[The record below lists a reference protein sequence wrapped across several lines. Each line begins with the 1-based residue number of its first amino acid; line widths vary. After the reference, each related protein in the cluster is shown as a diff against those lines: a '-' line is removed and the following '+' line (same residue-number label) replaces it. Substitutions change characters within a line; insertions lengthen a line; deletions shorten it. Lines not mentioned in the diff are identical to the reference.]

1 MRLIK
6 TYLQKDLKSWERAE
20 SRVFAILGKLTL
32 DELQDLCVYRGIK
45 IDGMTKRTLK
55 KAFMVGMNSG
65 MQTNKH
71 FTNLK

>member
-6 TYLQKDLKSWERAE
+6 TYLQKDLQSWERAE

-32 DELQDLCVYRGIK
+32 DELKDICVYRGIK

-71 FTNLK
+71 FSKL